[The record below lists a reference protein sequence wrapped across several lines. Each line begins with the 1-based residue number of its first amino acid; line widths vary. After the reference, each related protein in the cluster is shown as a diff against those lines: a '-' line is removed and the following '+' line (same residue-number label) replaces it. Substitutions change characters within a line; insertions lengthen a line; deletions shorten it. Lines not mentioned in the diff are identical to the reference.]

1 MWPTAAPWLMRSCLE
16 MSILPLLPRS
26 VWAQINSFPTIPVSV
41 CGPLRELY
49 LFIVKQF
56 SIRST
61 QANVTNGRERV
72 GDGEITSYF
81 GSGEN
86 RKYYYANGT
95 EGPVCVCICVL
106 VCVYACVSGWVGHI
120 CPISDSADQ
129 AAAWKRHGDRTSEI
143 KT

>member
-1 MWPTAAPWLMRSCLE
+1 MWRM
-16 MSILPLLPRS
+16 
-26 VWAQINSFPTIPVSV
+26 
-41 CGPLRELY
+41 G
-49 LFIVKQF
+49 
-56 SIRST
+56 
-61 QANVTNGRERV
+61 ERV

-129 AAAWKRHGDRTSEI
+129 AAAWKRHSDRTSEI